1 MRISDWSSD
10 VCSSD
15 LEALPAMGDYLA
27 LVMHF
32 ILAFGIAFLLPV
44 LLMLMER
51 AGIVTRRQLAGG
63 RRYAI
68 VLAFVVAAVLTPP
81 DVVSQLMLA
90 IPLILLYEMSLIG
103 IWFTERRRSRDVK
116 FGAEIGRAH
125 V

>member
-15 LEALPAMGDYLA
+15 L
-27 LVMHF
+27 F

-51 AGIVTRRQLAGG
+51 AGLVTRGQLVAG

-68 VLAFVVAAVLTPP
+68 VAAFIVAAILPPP
-81 DVVSQLMLA
+81 DVVAPLMLA
-90 IPLILLYEMSLIG
+90 IPLIVLYEPSLLG
-103 IWFTERRRSRDVK
+103 IWFTERRRAAASGRGGGGSRPK
-116 FGAEIGRAH
+116 EGALPSTWETRRDGK
-125 V
+125 